1 MNLVAKKS
9 EKPIQEP
16 HSIFGMVL
24 AAIVAMVAV
33 LGLVILISGEM
44 DKTTGQSFNSY
55 SIPDNMCSNACPA
68 GSIGKP
74 IGHKGGANVAN
85 YCLCMKPPR

>member
-1 MNLVAKKS
+1 MAKKGS
-9 EKPIQEP
+9 KQAPQEQ
-16 HSIFGMVL
+16 HSVFGMVL

-44 DKTTGQSFNSY
+44 DKATGQSVNNY
-55 SIPDNMCSNACPA
+55 GVPHNLCSDSCPA

-74 IGHKGGANVAN
+74 IGHHGGNSANF
-85 YCLCMKPPR
+85 CLCQKPA